1 MSNHHKIPAM
11 FHGQKIGRKGL
22 RFFWAGQS
30 CEPIGFPRCAF
41 LVLLV
46 ICMTKK
52 KSDLTRN
59 NGGLTNWNGSFSN
72 GNGGWTWFN
81 QPNGS
86 ITGWWFGTCFIFY
99 NIWDNPSHWLI
110 FFKMVKT
117 TNQIMMIFW
126 DTMDII
132 LDRVAVAT
140 ACDVSGCE
148 FTVGKLYC
156 HICL

>member
-86 ITGWWFGTCFIFY
+86 ITGWWFGTFFIFY

>member
-86 ITGWWFGTCFIFY
+86 ITGWWFGTFFIFY

-110 FFKMVKT
+110 FFGGVETCWNHQPAWLDCFFWWTEVLMVNGGSSERNSGKS
-117 TNQIMMIFW
+117 IFP
-126 DTMDII
+126 II
-132 LDRVAVAT
+132 YI
-140 ACDVSGCE
+140 
-148 FTVGKLYC
+148 LY
-156 HICL
+156 I